1 MEEVKEIIKY
11 ENDFEEML
19 SKITKKN
26 KRNGVVNEELKW
38 RNNRIS

>member
-26 KRNGVVNEELKW
+26 KRNGVVNEELK
-38 RNNRIS
+38 